1 MERDLST
8 FVRTCLL
15 PVSGFH
21 TGFLVGGGDDVSV
34 LNKSSEAVI

>member
-21 TGFLVGGGDDVSV
+21 TRLLVGGGGGRHVG
-34 LNKSSEAVI
+34 LKQKL